1 MTMWMQALML
11 SPYIALASSFVLP
24 VTVAVVC
31 YRERGVHAAG
41 YTA

>member
-1 MTMWMQALML
+1 MWMQALML
-11 SPYIALASSFVLP
+11 SPYIALVSSFVLA

-31 YRERGVHAAG
+31 YRERGIHEAG